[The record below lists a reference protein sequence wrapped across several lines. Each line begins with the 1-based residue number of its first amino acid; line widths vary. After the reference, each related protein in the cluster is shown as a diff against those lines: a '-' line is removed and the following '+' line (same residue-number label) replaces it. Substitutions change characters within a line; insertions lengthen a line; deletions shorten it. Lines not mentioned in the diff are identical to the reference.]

1 MDKLTASEALYGF
14 CAWLTTRDEKTIMSA
29 SDDAAP
35 IPVLIEKFCKFNGLK
50 EPRSD
55 WHNMLTHPQ
64 EKKMKRVFE
73 IEWDEELGPAWM
85 NKWNLETCLNTKE
98 HCGDGLILNV
108 KDVTEE
114 QWLLNTI
121 KKKVLKRMPLAKI

>member
-1 MDKLTASEALYGF
+1 MDKLTASEAVFGF
-14 CAWLTTRDEKTIMSA
+14 CAWLTTRRETTTMSDT
-29 SDDAAP
+29 DDAAP
-35 IPVLIEKFCKFNGLK
+35 IVELIKKFCDTNKLD

-55 WHNMLTHPQ
+55 WHKELIHPK
-64 EKKMKRVFE
+64 EGKMKRVFE
-73 IEWDEELGPAWM
+73 IEWNDELGSAWM